1 MLDKVQKQK
10 WEKISEEEFRYLR
23 KRKFI
28 EGRKNKYYLSY
39 RIVKPTED
47 EELISEY
54 VANKSFDDEYFKKL
68 ILEYIGNS
76 K

>member
-28 EGRKNKYYLSY
+28 EGRKSNYYLSY
-39 RIVKPTED
+39 RVVKPTED

-54 VANKSFDDEYFKKL
+54 VTNKSFDDEYFKKL